1 MSATIR
7 GGSAIGVPG
16 GPVGTLGCLV
26 KVGGALRI
34 LSSAHVLARL
44 GNAEVDQQ
52 VWETTVN
59 GEKVRAIGRVRDVAP
74 VDFSQYA
81 VNDLDAALADV
92 SDLEVVRP
100 GIGIP
105 PVQAAPSGIS
115 LTPAEGA
122 RVQAW
127 GAVSGR
133 LRTSKIVSVN
143 WQGSINYGSL
153 GRAEFGGLVSCKP
166 PYSVKG
172 DSGAAVLSEEG
183 WFLGLH
189 MAGDE
194 QQSLFCTLAALR
206 RQWPGLTVVTA

>member
-1 MSATIR
+1 MTGMPAAIR
-7 GGSAIGVPG
+7 GGSAIGIPG

-26 KVGGALRI
+26 RVDGALRI

-44 GNAEVDQQ
+44 GNADIDQQ
-52 VWETTVN
+52 VWEKTLK
-59 GEKVRAIGRVRDVAP
+59 GEIVRAIGRVRDVAP
-74 VDFSQYA
+74 VDFSPYA

-92 SDLEVVRP
+92 SDLQVVRP

-122 RVQAW
+122 RIQAW

-133 LRTSKIVSVN
+133 LRTSKIDSAN
-143 WQGSINYGSL
+143 WQGSINYGAL
-153 GRAEFGGLVSCKP
+153 GTAEFGGLVSCKP

-172 DSGAAVLSEEG
+172 DSGALCVY
-183 WFLGLH
+183 
-189 MAGDE
+189 
-194 QQSLFCTLAALR
+194 SLRATAAR
-206 RQWPGLTVVTA
+206 TTGRAAYRS